1 MTLSAVHVVR
11 RIVRNRSAVL
21 AAASPA
27 HRHSFPS
34 LIINGCCRRRGGG
47 LRWLCAF
54 ERGGDGGAELH
65 TRSEL
70 TPYQVLGVPRH
81 ATDQY
86 IRAAYRE
93 LVRKLHPDRGGPEA
107 SAAAM
112 ADVTSAYQELTRGKS
127 LLTARD
133 SRVANKVHG
142 AFSVADLFDDAEL
155 DVVQVVVSLDELIEL
170 TGSSAPEAGSDDDDD
185 DDDDD
190 EDDPRYD
197 NPLPTGALLFG
208 AAEEEGAEGA
218 LLEAHATH
226 SVRVNTT
233 SFDSVADLKR
243 TLQEKHA
250 AAWGLQGRRQSPE
263 RLYIGWELVYDSYVL
278 GENFFLG
285 DYGIKS
291 GDHLYAV
298 IRRND

>member
-1 MTLSAVHVVR
+1 MLLAAVVLLSAVHVVR

-27 HRHSFPS
+27 HRRSFPS

-112 ADVTSAYQELTRGKS
+112 AA
-127 LLTARD
+127 AAP
-133 SRVANKVHG
+133 SRSPSSPA
-142 AFSVADLFDDAEL
+142 
-155 DVVQVVVSLDELIEL
+155 
-170 TGSSAPEAGSDDDDD
+170 SSAT
-185 DDDDD
+185 
-190 EDDPRYD
+190 R
-197 NPLPTGALLFG
+197 T
-208 AAEEEGAEGA
+208 
-218 LLEAHATH
+218 TCT
-226 SVRVNTT
+226 SVRRPLR
-233 SFDSVADLKR
+233 SFAASGP
-243 TLQEKHA
+243 A
-250 AAWGLQGRRQSPE
+250 AAG
-263 RLYIGWELVYDSYVL
+263 
-278 GENFFLG
+278 
-285 DYGIKS
+285 
-291 GDHLYAV
+291 
-298 IRRND
+298 